1 MADNGIRIEVRG
13 LDKLLPKLDQIREQ
27 IGKTLQSAAKESLT
41 EVLDTEGLRK
51 YPPETD
57 ANRPPYPYYER
68 GRGTW
73 TGPGYNTGSSERY
86 GTRWDESVIPYGA
99 RAVNNASYA
108 PYLAGDEQSSKMA
121 EKGWRKLQD
130 VAEEKREKIKDIF
143 QGWIDHLLK
152 SLEL

>member
-1 MADNGIRIEVRG
+1 MADNGVRIEVRG
-13 LDKLLPKLDQIREQ
+13 LDKLLPKLDQVREQ

-73 TGPGYNTGSSERY
+73 TGPGYNTDRL
-86 GTRWDESVIPYGA
+86 SVMA
-99 RAVNNASYA
+99 RAGMKV
-108 PYLAGDEQSSKMA
+108 
-121 EKGWRKLQD
+121 
-130 VAEEKREKIKDIF
+130 
-143 QGWIDHLLK
+143 
-152 SLEL
+152 

>member
-1 MADNGIRIEVRG
+1 MADGVHIEVRG
-13 LDKLLPKLDQIREQ
+13 LDKLVTKFDQFREQ
-27 IGKTLQSAAKESLT
+27 INKSLQSAAKESLT
-41 EVLDTEGLRK
+41 EVLDTQGLRK

-99 RAVNNASYA
+99 KAVNNASYA
-108 PYLAGDEQSSKMA
+108 PYLAGEEQSSRMA
-121 EKGWRKLQD
+121 EKGWRKLGD
-130 VAEEKREKIKDIF
+130 VAEEKRGTIKKIFD
-143 QGWIDHLLK
+143 GWIDRLVKNIGL
-152 SLEL
+152 